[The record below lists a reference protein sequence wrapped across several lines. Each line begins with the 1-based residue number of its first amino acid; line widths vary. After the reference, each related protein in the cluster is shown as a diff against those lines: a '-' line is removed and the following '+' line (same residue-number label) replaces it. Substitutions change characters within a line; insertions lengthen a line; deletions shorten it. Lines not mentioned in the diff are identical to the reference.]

1 MAHHL
6 ASLVVGFLVEPPLPR
21 KNKVAQPLAPVEVV
35 EPVVVVRDDLEYPEP
50 TTQEEMYAHLLPQ
63 NSLPEFNT
71 LESVVP
77 GGTLPLAVL
86 VLASGEVLPPPLPYI
101 PNTLTQALHTQEEV
115 DSHRKAYDAAEEA
128 RVNKRLAANAQP
140 IADPITAPDKPD
152 TKAEDMYG
160 EPLSTAVLAAFP
172 NAKA

>member
-6 ASLVVGFLVEPPLPR
+6 ASLVVGFLLEAPMPR
-21 KNKVAQPLAPVEVV
+21 KKKVEQPVAPVEVV
-35 EPVVVVRDDLEYPEP
+35 EPVVVVRDDPEYPEP

-86 VLASGEVLPPPLPYI
+86 V
-101 PNTLTQALHTQEEV
+101 

-152 TKAEDMYG
+152 TNAEDMYG